1 MVEPK
6 AIWGKAPDQ
15 IAGVFRKAGCDVV
28 VEQSKKGSKLSMQ
41 IRVKGHKDIQNIQVH
56 PGGGR
61 HGGAYYKI
69 SSSSKGVIKV
79 VDKATYVATKGER
92 ATLIFMAGPE
102 GWLLQ
107 AAAANSAAQ
116 RAIGHGTDAE
126 DD

>member
-1 MVEPK
+1 M
-6 AIWGKAPDQ
+6 
-15 IAGVFRKAGCDVV
+15 
-28 VEQSKKGSKLSMQ
+28 
-41 IRVKGHKDIQNIQVH
+41 
-56 PGGGR
+56 
-61 HGGAYYKI
+61 
-69 SSSSKGVIKV
+69 GVIKV